1 VRVVL
6 EVIAPVFL
14 IIGLGFAAARWR
26 FVETSGFRGLNAFA
40 FSLASPALL
49 FLGGTTGPAGGGTAA
64 LAFFLGTAVVYL
76 GTLAAARRG
85 AGMPLGQAGMLAL
98 DAGFG
103 NTVMMGIPLVAA
115 AFGAEALAVLLAILA
130 LHSLAQRYRIAA
142 ERSGATV
149 LVGMVLSVATLSAL
163 LGWFRVG

>member
-1 VRVVL
+1 MRVVL

-26 FVETSGFRGLNAFA
+26 FVETAGFRGLNAFA
-40 FSLASPALL
+40 FSLASPAL
-49 FLGGTTGPAGGGTAA
+49 
-64 LAFFLGTAVVYL
+64 VYL

-130 LHSLAQRYRIAA
+130 LHS
-142 ERSGATV
+142 
-149 LVGMVLSVATLSAL
+149 MVL
-163 LGWFRVG
+163 LGTAAGGA